1 MKAIRIKLLVRMLA
15 IMVANTSVSR
25 TLERA
30 TRLLG
35 GVARLAKHLGIS
47 EAQLLDWLAGRGT
60 PPNAVYLRALD
71 LVASGPFAS
80 QERARSSRK

>member
-1 MKAIRIKLLVRMLA
+1 MLA

-30 TRLLG
+30 TRVVG
-35 GVARLAKHLGIS
+35 GPARLAQELGIP
-47 EAQLLDWLAGRGT
+47 EAQLVDWLAGRGK
-60 PPNAVYLRALD
+60 PPNDVYLQALD

-80 QERARSSRK
+80 TERARSRRK